1 MTKEISL
8 RPVHFQNFHKGSEN
22 AVIESERLP
31 GWVSFATIFLSK
43 RRRRSLFHGSAPHEA
58 SVGRVCRKK
67 HLVRS
72 SPQRSRSLQAR
83 RLRNIRPTAQR
94 WMWGLRPIC
103 GPVSQRL
110 ISPAGRIRPGGPPP
124 RGGGGVFLFNCCGA
138 RVFGGGG
145 ARWGGGGAGG
155 GRGPP
160 RGAGRPGGYPPP
172 PPKPPRPGPRG
183 GAGLI
188 VSIRLSRSRYLAAA
202 AFLLLRDRAWMPST
216 TSTIAR
222 TTSRMA
228 MIART

>member
-8 RPVHFQNFHKGSEN
+8 RPAHFQSFHKGSEN
-22 AVIESERLP
+22 AVIKSERLP

-67 HLVRS
+67 HFVRS

-94 WMWGLRPIC
+94 WMWSLRPIC

-110 ISPAGRIRPGGPPP
+110 ISPPGRIRP
-124 RGGGGVFLFNCCGA
+124 
-138 RVFGGGG
+138 
-145 ARWGGGGAGG
+145 
-155 GRGPP
+155 
-160 RGAGRPGGYPPP
+160 
-172 PPKPPRPGPRG
+172 
-183 GAGLI
+183 AGLI
-188 VSIRLSRSRYLAAA
+188 VSIRLSRGRYLAAA
-202 AFLLLRDRAWMPST
+202 AFLLRDRAWMPST
-216 TSTIAR
+216 TSTMAR

-228 MIART
+228 MIARM